1 MLENT
6 NRFQSDP
13 AGQIINLSTKRFC
26 KNTFKLLNKNLNF
39 VLTQKT
45 INKDTIKKQFED
57 FFRQTK
63 LRAYF
68 KTKKNKNISSEEDRF
83 KKPTNKNGIPTNNHH
98 SIETFIEATYNE
110 TKAKVEETLPSK
122 YSNLT
127 IKEWKA
133 MQELQ
138 SRKEI
143 VIPDAGQCGAIVILM
158 WKIMLKKQK
167 DSLTTKKTTEK

>member
-1 MLENT
+1 M
-6 NRFQSDP
+6 
-13 AGQIINLSTKRFC
+13 
-26 KNTFKLLNKNLNF
+26 KNNLNF
-39 VLTQKT
+39 VPTQKT

-138 SRKEI
+138 SRKDT
-143 VIPDAGQCGAIVILM
+143 VIADTGKCGAIVILM